1 MKNILII
8 GGMGAGKSSATRAL
22 ASQGLPVVDLDQLG
36 HVVLTWDFVK
46 KELRDEYGAGVFTT
60 EGEVDRVALAAVA
73 FATNE
78 GTETLNRI
86 TQPRIDQALHDEL
99 ARLAAEGHAA
109 AVIESSSFTGQAP
122 LVALADYIVVVTA
135 PEELRVARAVAAGWR
150 EADVRARMARQLT
163 DEERLRYATV
173 AFVNDGTPEQL
184 YDQVVSWWS
193 AEKERLS

>member
-8 GGMGAGKSSATRAL
+8 GGMGAGKSSVTSAL
-22 ASQGLPVVDLDQLG
+22 ASQGLPVVDLDRLG

-46 KELRDEYGAGVFTT
+46 KELRDAYGAGVFTA
-60 EGEVDRVALAAVA
+60 EGEVDRAALAAVA
-73 FATNE
+73 FATKE

-86 TQPRIDQALHDEL
+86 TQPRIDQALHNEL
-99 ARLAAEGHAA
+99 ARLAAEGRTA

-135 PEELRVARAVAAGWR
+135 PEELRVARAVAAGWS

-163 DEERLRYATV
+163 DEQRLRFATV
-173 AFVNDGTPEQL
+173 SFVNDGTPEQL
-184 YDQVVSWWS
+184 YDQVVSWCN
-193 AEKERLS
+193 AEKEQL

>member
-8 GGMGAGKSSATRAL
+8 GGMGAGKYSVTSAL
-22 ASQGLPVVDLDQLG
+22 ASQGLPVVDLDRLG

-46 KELRDEYGAGVFTT
+46 KELRDAYGAGVFTA
-60 EGEVDRVALAAVA
+60 EGEVDRAALAAVA
-73 FATNE
+73 FATKE

-86 TQPRIDQALHDEL
+86 TQPRIDQALHNEL
-99 ARLAAEGHAA
+99 ARLAAEGRTA

-135 PEELRVARAVAAGWR
+135 PEELRVARAVAAGWS

-163 DEERLRYATV
+163 DEQRLRFATV
-173 AFVNDGTPEQL
+173 SFVNDGTPEQL
-184 YDQVVSWWS
+184 YDQVVSWWN
-193 AEKERLS
+193 AEKEQL